1 MSGVENIEPF
11 TDGFVSALC
20 PELVLFAGLILLII
34 IPNLGKGTVR
44 IPGTQTRECG
54 CLAVIDSNFPVI
66 QGFQHG
72 LLPLLL
78 VRLLFLLCCR
88 SKTG

>member
-34 IPNLGKGTVR
+34 IYYGSV
-44 IPGTQTRECG
+44 
-54 CLAVIDSNFPVI
+54 
-66 QGFQHG
+66 
-72 LLPLLL
+72 
-78 VRLLFLLCCR
+78 
-88 SKTG
+88 